1 MKKLFL
7 LVGLILFLTAC
18 GGGAKEEAPA
28 ENTAVEEQEA
38 AEKTE
43 ETAEEKEEVKPA
55 EEKNLT
61 IDDTWEVPGLWKVKI
76 NSIKATDDR
85 NEFEERQPAQ
95 VFVLNYTY
103 ENLGYEGDS
112 MDLYI
117 IPDRYMDDSRKM
129 GYDYPGDRTLYP
141 EELPIG
147 GVVDAEAVFGVDN
160 ETKTV
165 KIFFEQYDDDN
176 NNHEVIF
183 EIPVE

>member
-38 AEKTE
+38 AEEKE
-43 ETAEEKEEVKPA
+43 EAVEEKEENA

>member
-18 GGGAKEEAPA
+18 GGGAPAEEAPQ
-28 ENTAVEEQEA
+28 ESTTTEEQEA
-38 AEKTE
+38 AEEKE
-43 ETAEEKEEVKPA
+43 ETVEEKEEKPP
-55 EEKNLT
+55 ESENLT
-61 IDDTWEVPGLWKVKI
+61 IDDTWEVPGLWKLKI
-76 NSIKATDDR
+76 NSITATDDR
-85 NEFEERQPAQ
+85 NEYEDREPAQ

-103 ENLGYEGDS
+103 ENLGYEGDG
-112 MDLYI
+112 MDLYL

-129 GYDYPGDRTLYP
+129 GYDYAGERTLYP
-141 EELPIG
+141 EELPVG

-165 KIFFEQYDDDN
+165 KIFFEQYDTDN